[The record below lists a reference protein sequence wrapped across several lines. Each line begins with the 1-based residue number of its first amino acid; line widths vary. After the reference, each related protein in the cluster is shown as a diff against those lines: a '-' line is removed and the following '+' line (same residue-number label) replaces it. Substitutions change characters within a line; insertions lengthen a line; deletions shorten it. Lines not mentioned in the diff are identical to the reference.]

1 MLCYERQD
9 SFLCFVSLEEGWCL
23 SWNFTSESALL
34 TKFCGWRLCIRCL
47 LNEVMARSF
56 EMFLLFFF
64 WRVCSKE
71 PFFAPGSLRASSP
84 SDLGCQGSPF
94 YLCDKTSVVLF
105 FCEVVVWER
114 LGHWPSLFLKNRPQP
129 ESRTTWA
136 SVWIGERVLIE

>member
-1 MLCYERQD
+1 MLCYER
-9 SFLCFVSLEEGWCL
+9 FVSLFCFVGGGLVPFLKFHFWECVVNKVLRMASLHKVFFKWGNGPFY
-23 SWNFTSESALL
+23 WN
-34 TKFCGWRLCIRCL
+34 
-47 LNEVMARSF
+47 VSF
-56 EMFLLFFF
+56 VFFF

-114 LGHWPSLFLKNRPQP
+114 LGHWPSFFVKNRPQP
-129 ESRTTWA
+129 ETRTTWA